1 MKAKREYIIPFVG
14 LKIGFHDF
22 EFEIVDSF
30 FEDREYS
37 IIHKGNVHVHLRLE
51 KKERM
56 MIAEFS
62 IRGTVHTNCDRCN
75 DPVEVTALG
84 NYKLIYKF
92 GLEESEDEMLLVL
105 HPDAYE
111 IDLNETLYELIT
123 VSLPTRL
130 VHKKGAC
137 NEEMLTLLKKYGSDT
152 EDEMEDENDE
162 NDEDEDWEDDENIK
176 WN

>member
-1 MKAKREYIIPFVG
+1 MGY
-14 LKIGFHDF
+14 HDF
-22 EFEIVDSF
+22 EFEIGDAF

-37 IIHKGNVHVHLRLE
+37 IIHKGNVHVKLLLE

-62 IRGTVHTNCDRCN
+62 IAGTVHANCDRCN
-75 DPVEVTALG
+75 DPVEVPAKG

-92 GLEESEDEMLLVL
+92 GHEPSDDEMLLVL

-111 IDLNETLYELIT
+111 IDLNDTLYELIT

-130 VHKKGAC
+130 VHKKDEC
-137 NEEMLTLLKKYGSDT
+137 NQEMLDLLKKFGTSV
-152 EDEMEDENDE
+152 E
-162 NDEDEDWEDDENIK
+162 EDDESEEDFFDDDDDD
-176 WN
+176 WEEEED

>member
-1 MKAKREYIIPFVG
+1 MKSRREYIIPFVG

-22 EFEIVDSF
+22 EFEIRDSF
-30 FEDREYS
+30 FEDRDYS
-37 IIHKGNVHVHLRLE
+37 IIHKGNVLVNMRLE

-75 DPVEVTALG
+75 DPLEVPAIG
-84 NYKLIYKF
+84 DYKLIYKF
-92 GLEESEDEMLLVL
+92 GLEESDDEMLLVL

-111 IDLNETLYELIT
+111 IDLNDTLYELIT

-130 VHKKGAC
+130 IHKKGEC
-137 NEEMLTLLKKYGSDT
+137 NEEMLALLQKYGAES
-152 EDEMEDENDE
+152 
-162 NDEDEDWEDDENIK
+162 DEDEEDWDDDEEDWDEEETMK

>member
-1 MKAKREYIIPFVG
+1 MKSKREYIIPFVG
-14 LKIGFHDF
+14 LKIGFHYF
-22 EFEIVDSF
+22 EFEIGDSF

-37 IIHKGNVHVHLRLE
+37 IIHKGNVHVNLRLE

-62 IRGTVHTNCDRCN
+62 ISGSVHTNCDRCN
-75 DPVEVTALG
+75 DPMEVPAIG

-92 GLEESEDEMLLVL
+92 GYEESEDEMLLVL

-111 IDLNETLYELIT
+111 IDLNDTLYELIT

-130 VHKKGAC
+130 VHKRGKC
-137 NEEMLTLLKKYGSDT
+137 NEEMIALLKKYGSETDD
-152 EDEMEDENDE
+152 DE
-162 NDEDEDWEDDENIK
+162 EDWDEDDEEEDWDEDDTIK